1 MMKHAWRVGRI
12 AGIEIRID
20 SSWFVI
26 LILFTWSLASSYFP
40 ERFPDWPSLQF
51 WLIGLVTSLL
61 IFASVLVHE
70 LSHSLVAIA
79 QGEKVKSITL
89 FILGGVAQIS
99 EEPKQPVQEFFMA
112 LVGPVTSFAIGIAA
126 LVFSF
131 FLKGVSETMGAVA
144 SYVGI
149 INIILAIFNL
159 LPGFP
164 MDGGRVLRSIIWK
177 VTGDLRNATKIA
189 SRVGQAFAFFLI
201 FIGILQILRQDLSG
215 FWLIFVG
222 WFLHSAAV
230 RGYQQ
235 VMAESLLKG
244 VTAKELMTTD
254 FQTVPSS
261 LPVKDLVEN
270 YILRQKERVFLVQ
283 DGDVLKGIICL
294 EDVKTVPR
302 AEWAQ
307 TTVAEVMTPR
317 DRLEAVSLDSDGS
330 AILNSLT
337 AKEIHQVPVMVGDR
351 VEGIICR
358 TDILRFIQL
367 RRDLGA

>member
-1 MMKHAWRVGRI
+1 MKHAWRVGRI

-40 ERFPDWPSLQF
+40 ERFPDWPSLQH
-51 WLIGLVTSLL
+51 WLIGFVTSLL

-99 EEPKQPVQEFFMA
+99 EEPKQPLQEFFMA
-112 LVGPVTSFAIGIAA
+112 LVGPVTSFAIGFAA
-126 LVFSF
+126 LVLSF
-131 FLKGVSETMGAVA
+131 FLKGWNEALGSIA
-144 SYVGI
+144 SYLGM
-149 INIILAIFNL
+149 INLILGVFNL

-164 MDGGRVLRSIIWK
+164 MDGGRVLRSMIWK
-177 VTGDLRNATKIA
+177 VTGDLRKATKIA
-189 SRVGQAFAFFLI
+189 SRIGQGFAFFLI
-201 FIGILQILRQDLSG
+201 FAGILQILRGDLSG
-215 FWLIFVG
+215 FWLVFVG

-235 VMAESLLKG
+235 VMVESVLKG
-244 VTAKELMTTD
+244 VSAKELMTRD
-254 FQTVPSS
+254 FHTVPST
-261 LPVKDLVEN
+261 LVVQDLVDV

-283 DGDVLKGIICL
+283 DEGVLKGIVCL
-294 EDVKTVPR
+294 EDVKTIAR
-302 AEWAQ
+302 EDRGKK
-307 TTVAEVMTPR
+307 TVADIMTPR
-317 DRLEAVSLDSDGS
+317 DKLEAVSLDSDGS
-330 AILNSLT
+330 DILNCLT
-337 AKEIHQVPVMVGDR
+337 TKEIHQVPVMDGDK

-367 RRDLGA
+367 RKDLGA

>member
-1 MMKHAWRVGRI
+1 MNHSWRVGKI

-40 ERFPDWPSLQF
+40 EKFSDWPSYQY
-51 WLIGLVTSLL
+51 WLIGLLTSLL
-61 IFASVLVHE
+61 IFGSVLIHE

-99 EEPKQPVQEFFMA
+99 EEPKQPTQEFFMA
-112 LVGPVTSFAIGIAA
+112 LVGPLTSFGIGITAFV
-126 LVFSF
+126 LSF
-131 FLKGVSETMGAVA
+131 LLKGLSETLGAVV
-144 SYVGI
+144 SYLAL
-149 INIILAIFNL
+149 INIILAVFNL

-177 VTGDLRNATKIA
+177 ISGDLKKATKIA
-189 SRVGQAFAFFLI
+189 SRVGQGLAFFLI
-201 FIGILQILRQDLSG
+201 FVGILQILRGSFSG
-215 FWLIFVG
+215 FWLVFIG

-235 VMAESLLKG
+235 VMVESLLKG
-244 VTAKELMTTD
+244 VTARELMTKD
-254 FQTVPSS
+254 FHSVPST
-261 LPVKDLVEN
+261 LLVQDLVDA

-283 DGDVLKGIICL
+283 DGDVLKGIVCL

-302 AEWAQ
+302 ENWGQ
-307 TTVAEVMTPR
+307 TTLAEVMTPR
-317 DRLEAVSLDSDGS
+317 DKLEAVSLDSDGS
-330 AILNSLT
+330 DILNKLT
-337 AKEIHQVPVMVGDR
+337 AKEIHQVPVMDGDQ
-351 VEGIICR
+351 VKGIICR

-367 RRDLGA
+367 RKELGA

>member
-1 MMKHAWRVGRI
+1 MKHAWRVGRI

-26 LILFTWSLASSYFP
+26 LILFTWSLASSHFP
-40 ERFPDWPSLQF
+40 EKFPDWPPLQL
-51 WLIGLVTSLL
+51 WLVGLVTSLL
-61 IFASVLVHE
+61 IFASVLIHE

-112 LVGPVTSFAIGIAA
+112 LIGPITSFAIGFAA
-126 LVFSF
+126 IVFSF
-131 FLKGVSETMGAVA
+131 FLKGTSETIGAVV
-144 SYVGI
+144 SYLGLM
-149 INIILAIFNL
+149 NIILAVFNL

-164 MDGGRVLRSIIWK
+164 MDGGRVLRSIIWE
-177 VTGDLRNATKIA
+177 VSGDLRKATKIA
-189 SRVGQAFAFFLI
+189 SRIGQGFAFLLI
-201 FIGILQILRQDLSG
+201 FVGILLILQQDLSG

-235 VMAESLLKG
+235 VMVESLLKG
-244 VTAKELMTTD
+244 VSAKELMTKD
-254 FQTVPSS
+254 FHTVPST
-261 LPVKDLVEN
+261 LFVQDLVDA

-283 DGDVLKGIICL
+283 DDDVLKGIICL

-302 AEWAQ
+302 TKWTQ
-307 TTVAEVMTPR
+307 TNVAEIMTPR
-317 DRLEAVSLDSDGS
+317 NRLEAVSLDSDGS

-337 AKEIHQVPVMVGDR
+337 TKEIHQVPVMVGDR

-367 RRDLGA
+367 RKDLGA

>member
-1 MMKHAWRVGRI
+1 MKHSWRVGKI
-12 AGIEIRID
+12 VGIEIRID

-26 LILFTWSLASSYFP
+26 LILLTWSLAYSYFP
-40 ERFPDWPSLQF
+40 ERFPDWLSFQY

-61 IFASVLVHE
+61 IFVSVLIHE

-112 LVGPVTSFAIGIAA
+112 LVGPLTSFGIGVMA
-126 LVFSF
+126 LVLSF
-131 FLKGVSETMGAVA
+131 VLKGVSEPLGAVV
-144 SYVGI
+144 SYLAL
-149 INIILAIFNL
+149 INIILAVFNL

-164 MDGGRVLRSIIWK
+164 MDGGRVFRSIIWK
-177 VTGDLRNATKIA
+177 VTGDLRKATKIA
-189 SRVGQAFAFFLI
+189 SRVGQGFAFFLI
-201 FIGILQILRQDLSG
+201 FAGILQVLGGSPSG
-215 FWLIFVG
+215 FWLVFVG
-222 WFLHSAAV
+222 WFLHSAAI

-235 VMAESLLKG
+235 VMVESLLKG
-244 VTAKELMTTD
+244 VTAKELMTKD
-254 FQTVPSS
+254 FHAVPST
-261 LPVKDLVEN
+261 LLVQDLVDA

-283 DGDVLKGIICL
+283 DDGVLKGIVCL

-302 AEWAQ
+302 EKWTQ
-307 TTVAEVMTPR
+307 TLVAKIMTPR
-317 DRLEAVSLDSDGS
+317 DKLEAVSLDSDGS
-330 AILNSLT
+330 VILNSLT
-337 AKEIHQVPVMVGDR
+337 TKEIHQVPVMDGDK

-367 RRDLGA
+367 RKELGT